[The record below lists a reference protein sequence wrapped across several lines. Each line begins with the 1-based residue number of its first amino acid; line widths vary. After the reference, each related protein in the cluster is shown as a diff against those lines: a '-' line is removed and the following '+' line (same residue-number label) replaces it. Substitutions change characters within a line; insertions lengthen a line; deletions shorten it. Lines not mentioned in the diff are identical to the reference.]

1 MRNYEKEKEWA
12 KNKYSRVLA
21 DIDKE
26 LAENLKAQLKK
37 ENKSIASWI
46 TENAVKYLD
55 MERTYDIVDL
65 DKQGKVKRFKDSEEL
80 LTYLKNNEHI
90 EFLIR
95 KDKDNYIIDFGYAKK
110 ELDQ

>member
-1 MRNYEKEKEWA
+1 MSRNYEKEKEWA

-46 TENAVKYLD
+46 TNCAKEYINKKIK
-55 MERTYDIVDL
+55 EE
-65 DKQGKVKRFKDSEEL
+65 FKC
-80 LTYLKNNEHI
+80 
-90 EFLIR
+90 
-95 KDKDNYIIDFGYAKK
+95 
-110 ELDQ
+110 Q